1 MKNTTIAID
10 EFTNEELTKF
20 CKANH
25 MTKKAF
31 IEKSLTY
38 FRQSGINPLIHETP
52 KIELGK
58 LDKRIESAIQILKAI
73 ENKVLIPNQVELV
86 NKIED
91 LRLLFVKLGN
101 QQIQLNKV
109 HTEFREELLKTK
121 GKNDM

>member
-10 EFTNEELTKF
+10 ELTNEELSKF

-58 LDKRIESAIQILKAI
+58 LDKRIESSIQILKAI
-73 ENKVLIPNQVELV
+73 ENKILIPHHVELT
-86 NKIED
+86 NKMDD
-91 LRLLFVKLGN
+91 LRALFVKMGN
-101 QQIQLNKV
+101 MQIQTDKI
-109 HTEFREELLKTK
+109 HAEFREQLLKQK
-121 GKNDM
+121 GNDL